1 MSDLPTEDGWGIDTY
16 FQNLQEIQNRALASQ
31 RDKLLK
37 IAKQMAQLVAA
48 GKHVYVFGTGHS
60 HMLAEEAFCR
70 AGGLAAAVPIFLS
83 ALMLHED
90 IPLSAVLERSQGL
103 SGPLLD
109 RAKVQDGE
117 MLFIFSNSGVNHC
130 PVEMALEARRR
141 GLTVIG
147 VSSSAFANIAPKSPI
162 GKRLSEVVDIAL
174 DNCGVPGDGLVAVGE
189 SQWRCGPSSTIVC
202 CLLWNSLVVEC
213 AHQMELLHRRAPIG
227 ASQNMPGAREYNQK
241 MRAEFEAA
249 AQRGKSS

>member
-1 MSDLPTEDGWGIDTY
+1 MSELPTEDGWGIDTY
-16 FQNLQEIQNRALASQ
+16 FRNLQEIQNRALSTQ

-37 IAKQMAQLVAA
+37 IAKQMAQIIGE
-48 GKHVYVFGTGHS
+48 GKHVYLFGTGHS
-60 HMLAEEAFCR
+60 HMLPEEAFCR
-70 AGGLAAAVPIFLS
+70 AGGLAAAVPILLS

-103 SGPLLD
+103 SGPLLT
-109 RAKVQDGE
+109 RAKVQAGE

-130 PVEMALEARRR
+130 PVEMALEARKR
-141 GLTVIG
+141 GLTVVG
-147 VSSSAFANIAPKSPI
+147 VSSSAFADVAPKSPI

-174 DNCGVPGDGLVAVGE
+174 DNCGVPGDGLVAVGP
-189 SQWRCGPSSTIVC
+189 SQWRAGPSSTIVG

-227 ASQNMPGAREYNQK
+227 ASQNMPGAQEYNRQ
-241 MRAEFEAA
+241 MRAEYEAA
-249 AQRGKSS
+249 AKRGKST